1 MKPKD
6 DKEEMKEKPME
17 IDKRRE
23 EIREII
29 RSNIRISIDWAVKEG
44 MTPAYL
50 DLHVTEMLE
59 RLSELDCVLIKRGE
73 LPSVFNG
80 KGEVMSALQY
90 KQKLVGFVVTVPLVG
105 E

>member
-1 MKPKD
+1 MNLT
-6 DKEEMKEKPME
+6 E
-17 IDKRRE
+17 RRE

-59 RLSELDCVLIKRGE
+59 GLSELGCGLKVEGK